1 MVILALLAC
10 AEPETETAAAL
21 EPLEP
26 VLLARRMSIDLRGV
40 TPSLEELERAASGEL
55 DVLLDA
61 WLDDPRFEEHLADA
75 LAEDWLLRPDTLRVG
90 PEEFGIDVGDHAFA
104 RAFGNEPA
112 RLMARIAASD
122 RPWTEIVTADW
133 TMGNDVMAQ
142 AVDLVFEDPTDR
154 SEWRVARYTD
164 GRPADGVLS
173 TSGLW
178 LRYHTT
184 IFNYNRGRAAALS
197 RYLLCVEYGERP
209 VPFAPDIGTSADEQE
224 AAIRSEPGCVAC
236 HASLDPLGGT
246 LFGFWP
252 FEDMD
257 GEELVRYHPER
268 ERYSEVATG
277 TIPAYFG
284 TPLTASVQLGGLI
297 AGDPRFAQCSAR
309 RTAARLWGRA
319 PAESELGELAEL
331 RDALVGSGWSMKA
344 LIRAVLS
351 TEDYRAGHLGAGAS
365 EEQLSTVRTR
375 RSLSTATLASVV
387 EDLTGFRW
395 TYDGVDELDS
405 DTTGYR
411 ALLGGADGVVV
422 RTPNPAPTASQAA
435 ALQRLAEQAAAVV
448 AQADLAAPRAER
460 RLIGTTVD
468 DAALLPGSAAIDAEL
483 DAIHRRVLGIAP
495 TSTEREEL
503 RGLYD
508 GVAAADGPPAAW
520 AAVVSTLLR
529 DPAAWTY

>member
-10 AEPETETAAAL
+10 AEPAQEPAAL
-21 EPLEP
+21 VPLDD
-26 VLLARRMSIDLRGV
+26 VRLARRISIDLRGV
-40 TPSLEELERAASGEL
+40 VPSTEELDRAEDAQL
-55 DVLLDA
+55 DALVDA

-75 LAEDWLLRPDTLRVG
+75 LAEDWLLRPDSLRVG
-90 PEEFGIDVGDHAFA
+90 PDEFGLDVSDHAFA

-112 RLMARIAASD
+112 RLMARVAALD

-133 TMGNDVMAQ
+133 TMGNDVMARI
-142 AVDLVFEDPTDR
+142 VDLTFDDPSDR
-154 SEWRVARYTD
+154 AEWRVARYTD

-197 RYLLCVEYGERP
+197 RLLLCVEFGERP

-224 AAIRSEPGCVAC
+224 AAVRSDPGCLAC
-236 HASLDPLGGT
+236 HAALDPLGGT

-257 GEELVRYHPER
+257 GEELIRYHPER

-277 TIPAYFG
+277 AVPAYFG
-284 TPLTASVQLGGLI
+284 TPVEASVQLGALV
-297 AGDPRFAQCSAR
+297 AADPRFAQCSAQ
-309 RTAARLWGRA
+309 RTAARLWGR
-319 PAESELGELAEL
+319 PPTEDELGEVAAL
-331 RDALVGSGWSMKA
+331 RDTLVSSGWSMKT
-344 LIRAVLS
+344 LIRAVLA
-351 TEDYRAGHLGAGAS
+351 TDDYRVGSLGDGATDAQIAS
-365 EEQLSTVRTR
+365 VRAR
-375 RSLSTATLASVV
+375 RSLSTAALASVV

-422 RTPNPAPTASQAA
+422 RTVNTAPTASQAA
-435 ALQRLAEQAAAVV
+435 TLQRLAEQAGAFVAA
-448 AQADLAAPRAER
+448 ADLAASRSER
-460 RLIGTTVD
+460 RLVGTTVD
-468 DAALLPGSAAIDAEL
+468 AAALSPGDPAL
-483 DAIHRRVLGIAP
+483 DEEIEVIHRRVVGVRP
-495 TSTEREEL
+495 TSDERAEL
-503 RGLYD
+503 RDLYGAVASSD
-508 GVAAADGPPAAW
+508 GSAAGW

-529 DPAAWTY
+529 DPAVWTY